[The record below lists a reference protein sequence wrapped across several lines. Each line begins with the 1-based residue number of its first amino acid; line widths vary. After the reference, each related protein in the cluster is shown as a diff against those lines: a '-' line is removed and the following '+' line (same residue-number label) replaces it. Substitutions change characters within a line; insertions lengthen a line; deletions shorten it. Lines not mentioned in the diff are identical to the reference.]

1 MQEKSGLGSFLEDIQ
16 GYLFLLR
23 RHSFLRYITDKREY
37 TVKRMV
43 VVDGIAQALGQA
55 TGVSLPVI
63 YEEIPVESLLVV
75 SVASVQRLM
84 GQTIRNMKRSLC
96 SLESSSSIAK
106 EYCQAVLR
114 WEKALRA
121 LRSARV
127 RSFTG
132 P

>member
-1 MQEKSGLGSFLEDIQ
+1 
-16 GYLFLLR
+16 
-23 RHSFLRYITDKREY
+23 
-37 TVKRMV
+37 MV
-43 VVDGIAQALGQA
+43 VVDGIARALGQA

-84 GQTIRNMKRSLC
+84 GHTIRNMKRSLYC
-96 SLESSSSIAK
+96 LDSSSAIAK

-114 WEKALRA
+114 WEEALRA
-121 LRSARV
+121 LRNARV
-127 RSFTG
+127 RFFTG